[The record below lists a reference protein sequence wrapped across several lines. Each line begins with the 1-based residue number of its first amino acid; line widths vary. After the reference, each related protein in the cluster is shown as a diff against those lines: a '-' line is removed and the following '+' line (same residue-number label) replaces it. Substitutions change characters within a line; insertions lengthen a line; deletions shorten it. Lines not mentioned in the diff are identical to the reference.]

1 MEIIY
6 SDLETA
12 KLIFQNLFLDFAIA
26 SEDWEDIP

>member
-12 KLIFQNLFLDFAIA
+12 KLIFQNLLDEEEVYLFGIA
-26 SEDWEDIP
+26 